1 MNHQQILING
11 SVPVHNGA
19 AMQTL
24 QHYLVNNHM
33 PNQHNQN
40 VHVQSVKHE
49 QQSQRI
55 NIINRL
61 SQQGMVNGQI
71 QIMRQVEA
79 QPVFWLIVDI
89 ESKNEL
95 NTYAL
100 VESKDVDNQPQLDT
114 LNTGKSV
121 GVNINGEK
129 YRASVVMA
137 SGKITFRTHSF
148 NYD

>member
-11 SVPVHNGA
+11 SVPVANGA
-19 AMQTL
+19 AMQTLQL

-40 VHVQSVKHE
+40 VHVQSVKQE

-61 SQQGMVNGQI
+61 SQQGLVNGQI

-79 QPVFWLIVDI
+79 QPAFWLIVDI
-89 ESKNEL
+89 ESNNEL

-114 LNTGKSV
+114 LNTGKLV
-121 GVNINGEK
+121 AVHINGKK

-137 SGKITFRTHSF
+137 SGKSKL
-148 NYD
+148 